1 MYCVPSAYIIDVYW
15 NTSICSYPVF
25 LHQCDQIRL
34 RQITWK
40 IKGNKIYI
48 LLKTTTPPSFKTVCV
63 ELREKD
69 DFRRNINKFMVL
81 GKESQIFSNAKKQDR
96 LEFKTKKVFFF
107 VNRILQSF
115 LFNLYILSKTINV
128 DIFSQGQ
135 IFPLLPFINLPWSHL
150 SSHKKIRLTFNLYK
164 QPNKQNTYKQNGLP
178 GGAVCLSDSFASFI
192 VKLSPFF
199 T

>member
-63 ELREKD
+63 ELREID

-96 LEFKTKKVFFF
+96 LDFKTKKSIFLCKSYFAEFSVQFVHFIKNNKCRYFFPGPNF
-107 VNRILQSF
+107 SPF
-115 LFNLYILSKTINV
+115 TIYKP
-128 DIFSQGQ
+128 S
-135 IFPLLPFINLPWSHL
+135 LE
-150 SSHKKIRLTFNLYK
+150 SSK
-164 QPNKQNTYKQNGLP
+164 QPQKN
-178 GGAVCLSDSFASFI
+178 
-192 VKLSPFF
+192 SPDV
-199 T
+199 